1 MEFASER
8 MKRWRRGDGICRRPN
23 EEMSSFMMEHHKR
36 KTELER
42 DVVEQELDRNC
53 EMFRLLMN

>member
-1 MEFASER
+1 MAANDN
-8 MKRWRRGDGICRRPN
+8 KGCRFCWNKGADIVQIVFVHSLVNTPSK
-23 EEMSSFMMEHHKR
+23 M

-53 EMFRLLMN
+53 EMSSLLMN